1 MPVVVLALGSAGL
14 AANVH
19 ANARAVCP
27 ASQAGPDGR
36 ALSCAGRDG
45 RGRQPVATSAPTGLD
60 PSTIKSVYSF
70 PTSSAAARAIR
81 GKMPGGRSRS
91 RSTSSGRTRS
101 RPARRSC
108 SSRPRRTASRISSRP
123 RTTPRRARS
132 TCRRAAAAAA
142 PRTRPRMRRRRRSR
156 TASATKVRAG
166 GSRSGGQAR
175 RPRCG
180 GSFGRRGRGRGRVVG
195 LRRLDRVP
203 RHHRRQQRRAV
214 PGRLRP
220 VHRAR
225 PLARL
230 SACGGGA
237 VPAALPPPH

>member
-156 TASATKVRAG
+156 LR
-166 GSRSGGQAR
+166 AR
-175 RPRCG
+175 RLRREAGHSGRLARRRPGIGRLGLRQRPLPR
-180 GSFGRRGRGRGRVVG
+180 SERVVHGRGDKRVVPDVAG
-195 LRRLDRVP
+195 RSADAA
-203 RHHRRQQRRAV
+203 AV
-214 PGRLRP
+214 
-220 VHRAR
+220 VDA
-225 PLARL
+225 
-230 SACGGGA
+230 S
-237 VPAALPPPH
+237 